1 MAAAGN
7 RGLALGLAGI
17 ALLLAAT
24 LAAYR
29 PPAPLRANAS
39 PDVFSAYRAGQI
51 LQELV
56 GNGLPHPVGSPA
68 GARIRDAIVRR
79 LSALGYAPELQS
91 GFVCRGGVCGT
102 PVNIIATLRTSSE
115 NEDAVMLA
123 AHYDS
128 VPAGPGASDDGAGV
142 ATVLEI
148 ARILAARP
156 RPPHPVVLLFTDG
169 EEAGLLGALLFVHQ
183 HPLAKQV
190 KAAVNLEARGT
201 SGPSLMF
208 ETGTANS
215 WLMRLYG
222 SAIARP
228 FTNSLYYVVYKL
240 LPNDT
245 DFTVFKTAGYQGF
258 NFAFIGN
265 VGRYH
270 TPLDNV
276 ANASASSIQHQGDN
290 ALAAVS
296 ALVHSPTLH
305 SAVAESVFFDS
316 FARTLIAWPVAF
328 TLPAALFTFALLL
341 AEIVILLRRRALTV
355 REVLWGGVGTLC
367 ALAVAVALCLGVLA
381 MLLIVGRVPLAAASW
396 IAHPV
401 PMHIAAA
408 AIALFAAGGVSAW
421 LARRAGFWG
430 FWAAASLLGA
440 ILSLASALVIPGASF
455 APLLWAAA
463 AGLGALPSA
472 VSLMS
477 ARARPKAAGF
487 AALVPA
493 MVIFAGIFPLLG
505 FLYTALGSSAW
516 PAATLLLSLG
526 AATLL
531 PLLAAASGRARRQVT
546 VTAALFAAAGLAVT
560 LSLPTYSAEW
570 PERINLEYWL
580 DADTG
585 QSNYLARC
593 DSSRLPAA
601 LAAAAPFDPAPRPRF
616 AGSGSL
622 AFFAAAPKLALAA
635 PELRLTAPP
644 TAASAGVATHYA
656 LHLRS
661 LRGAPEMLVVFPAS
675 GKIAEVTLE
684 TASGPVRTRLNRLW
698 SGATVLDLVSLPAG
712 GMDIGLDTAGRLPL
726 TIQLFDQSYDFPA
739 EGMLQRARQPNAIS
753 SQDGDL
759 TVVHRTATL
768 DPAADRGG
776 FDTRST
782 VLRTG
787 GVQSRQPRIVYLLDR
802 PHDGLAPALL
812 DPPLLSE
819 ISDR

>member
-7 RGLALGLAGI
+7 RGLALGVAGI

-24 LAAYR
+24 LAADR
-29 PPAPLRANAS
+29 PPAPRRANAS

-56 GNGLPHPVGSPA
+56 GNGLPHPIGSA
-68 GARIRDAIVRR
+68 ADARMREAIVQR

-91 GFVCRGGVCGT
+91 GFVCRDGTCGS
-102 PVNIIATLRTSSE
+102 PVNIIATLTPSTE

-128 VPAGPGASDDGAGV
+128 VPAGPGASDDGAAV
-142 ATVLEI
+142 ASLLEI

-169 EEAGLLGALLFVHQ
+169 EEAGLLGALLFVQQ

-228 FTNSLYYVVYKL
+228 LTNSLYYVVYKQ

-245 DFTVFKTAGYQGF
+245 DFTVFKTAAYQGF
-258 NFAFIGN
+258 NFAFIGD

-276 ANASASSIQHQGDN
+276 ANAGASSIQQQGDN

-296 ALVHSPTLH
+296 ALAHSPTLH
-305 SAVAESVFFDS
+305 APVAESVFFDVL
-316 FARTLIAWPVAF
+316 ARTLIAWPAAL
-328 TLPAALFTFALLL
+328 TLPAASLAFALLL
-341 AEIVILLRRRALTV
+341 AETVILLRRRAVTA
-355 REVLWGGVGTLC
+355 REVLWGGAGTLC
-367 ALAVAVALCLGVLA
+367 VTGLGVALGAGLLA
-381 MLLIVGRVPLAAASW
+381 LLIWVGKVPPIVGGSW
-396 IAHPV
+396 ISHPV
-401 PMHIAAA
+401 PMHVAAA
-408 AIALFAAGGVSAW
+408 AIALFAAGSVSAW
-421 LARRAGFWG
+421 LAPRAGFWG
-430 FWAAASLLGA
+430 FWVAASLLGA
-440 ILSLASALVIPGASF
+440 ALSVATALLIPGASF
-455 APLLWAAA
+455 VLLLWAVA
-463 AGLGALPSA
+463 AGLSALPA
-472 VSLMS
+472 TVSGMRS
-477 ARARPKAAGF
+477 RARPQTSDC

-493 MVIFAGIFPLLG
+493 LVTFGAIFPLLG
-505 FLYTALGSSAW
+505 FLYTALGSLAW
-516 PAATLLLSLG
+516 PIATLLLSLG

-531 PLLAAASGRARRQVT
+531 PLLAAATRRARRQVT
-546 VTAALFAAAGLAVT
+546 ATAALCAVGGLAVT
-560 LSLPTYSAEW
+560 LILPTYSAEW

-593 DSSRLPAA
+593 DSLRLPAA
-601 LAAAAPFDPAPRPRF
+601 LAAAAPFDRVPRPRF

-622 AFFAAAPKLALAA
+622 AFYAAAPTLALAA
-635 PELRLTAPP
+635 PELRLTAQP
-644 TAASAGVATHYA
+644 TAASRGAGSVTHYE

-661 LRGAPEMLVVFPAS
+661 PRGAPEAVVVFPAS
-675 GKIAEVTLE
+675 AQVGDVAVA
-684 TASGPVRTRLNRLW
+684 TAAGPVRTTLRKLKG
-698 SGATVLDLVSLPAG
+698 GATVLDIVSLPAAG
-712 GMDIGLDTAGRLPL
+712 VDIGVDAAGRLPVPV
-726 TIQLFDQSYDFPA
+726 QVFDQSYDFPA
-739 EGMLQRARQPNAIS
+739 AAILQRARPPNATS

-759 TVVHRTATL
+759 TVVHRTVPL
-768 DPAADRGG
+768 YPAAGR
-776 FDTRST
+776 
-782 VLRTG
+782 
-787 GVQSRQPRIVYLLDR
+787 
-802 PHDGLAPALL
+802 
-812 DPPLLSE
+812 
-819 ISDR
+819 